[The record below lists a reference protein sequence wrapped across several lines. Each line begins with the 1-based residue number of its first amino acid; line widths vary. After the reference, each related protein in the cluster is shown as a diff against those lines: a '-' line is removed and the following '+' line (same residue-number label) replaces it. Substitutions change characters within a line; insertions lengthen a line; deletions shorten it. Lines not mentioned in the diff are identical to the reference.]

1 MLADVLLSKLD
12 LVRQNGSGKW
22 VARCPAHNDG
32 TPSLSVKDDG
42 DRVML
47 NCFAGCDTRD
57 VLAAVGLDF
66 CDLYPGRL
74 LGHSLKPAKQRLISP
89 GQALEIVA
97 KDALFVCVVAS
108 QIARGEGLSS
118 GEKERLFLA
127 GGRIHEAYRAAL

>member
-89 GQALEIVA
+89 GKALEIVA